1 MATSALLPDIFLSA
15 YYDPVANVRV
25 SSATLCL
32 VDVAADGDY
41 RLVAADLEQR
51 LRVYRGTALS
61 STHLL
66 LGEPSGLVAFYP
78 DASLPR
84 TPSLAVA
91 SGNAVYVYRHLRP
104 YLKFTLP
111 SLPMAG
117 EEAEAWEELRGGG
130 SGGGG
135 GGGGGGSGAQSEAA
149 VLAAVRRFGELR
161 AAGVRLSSRA
171 QDLLALP
178 GAAERRELLEG
189 FKGRPLVQHTV
200 VTCLGA
206 INRSRE
212 GAQEVSC
219 LVVATEARQLL
230 LLDSVGSSVL
240 ATVELPAV
248 ATQLLCWGVLEGE
261 HRIYAACRDGV
272 VYAVRDRVLMPTRVE
287 PPSLPVAMART
298 GGALVVAGMDHTL
311 TAFAPKGIEVQW
323 SVRLGGAVT
332 ALAYLPMTRDRC
344 VEGVAVA
351 TEGGEVHVYLGASGA
366 CVSTM
371 RAPDT
376 VVGMAYGRYGREGNT
391 LVLALRSGAL
401 MVKMLR
407 RTASLEAPTAM
418 RGGSVPEVD
427 VPLPIPKKTRL
438 ALEQGERERELAGDM
453 HRALQRGLV
462 KLRLSAAREYLKVLV
477 SQGGAAAA
485 AALEGAGGGSG
496 GGGGGGGAPA
506 SAAAAGAAGAAP
518 PPPIP
523 SLRVTCEVL
532 GLGPSFTL
540 RVAVRNSGACD
551 ALDLCLVLT
560 GGEEGQ
566 YFVAS
571 ALRLLPPAL
580 LPGMV
585 VVQDVSVECLDV
597 TGPPGEIL
605 AHVMPLGDA
614 ALAPRA
620 QQALAVPGRTLVTAV
635 VAMPASA

>member
-1 MATSALLPDIFLSA
+1 MASAASASASATVGAPDIFLNA
-15 YYDPVANVRV
+15 YYDPVASLRV

-32 VDVAADGDY
+32 ADVAADGDY

-66 LGEPSGLVAFYP
+66 LGEPCGLVPFYP

-111 SLPMAG
+111 SLATAA
-117 EEAEAWEELRGGG
+117 EEGEAWEALRAA
-130 SGGGG
+130 
-135 GGGGGGSGAQSEAA
+135 GAGAAPEAA
-149 VLAAVRRFGELR
+149 VLAAVRSFTELR
-161 AAGVRLSSRA
+161 AAGARLSSRA

-189 FKGRPLVQHTV
+189 FRGRALVQHTV
-200 VTCLGA
+200 VTCLAA

-230 LLDSVGSSVL
+230 FLDAVGSSVT
-240 ATVELPAV
+240 ATVELPSV
-248 ATQLLCWGVLEGE
+248 AAQLLCWGVLEGE
-261 HRIYAACRDGV
+261 HRIYVACRDGV
-272 VYAVRDRVLMPTRVE
+272 VYAVKDRVLMPTRVE

-298 GGALVVAGMDHTL
+298 SGALVVAGMDHTL
-311 TAFAPKGIEVQW
+311 TAFAPKGNEVQW
-323 SVRLGGAVT
+323 SLRLGGAVT
-332 ALAYLPMTRDRC
+332 ALAYLPMMRDRC

-351 TEGGEVHVYLGASGA
+351 VEGGEVQVLLGASGA
-366 CVSTM
+366 CVSQL

-376 VVGMAYGRYGREGNT
+376 VVGMAYGRYGREANT

-401 MVKMLR
+401 AFKMLR
-407 RTASLEAPTAM
+407 RTASLEAPAAL

-453 HRALQRGLV
+453 HRAFQRGMV
-462 KLRLSAAREYLKVLV
+462 KLRLSAAREYLRVLV

-485 AALEGAGGGSG
+485 AALEGAAGAAAGAGAGSAGGG
-496 GGGGGGGAPA
+496 
-506 SAAAAGAAGAAP
+506 SAAAAAPAAP
-518 PPPIP
+518 PLP
-523 SLRVTCEVL
+523 SLRLTCEVL
-532 GLGPSFTL
+532 GLGPAFTL
-540 RVAVRNSGACD
+540 RVAVRNSGACE
-551 ALDLCLVLT
+551 AQDLCLVLT

-566 YFVAS
+566 YYVAS

-585 VVQDVSVECLDV
+585 VVEDVSVECLDV
-597 TGPPGEIL
+597 AGPPGEIL
-605 AHVMPLGDA
+605 AHVMPVGDGAGA
-614 ALAPRA
+614 ARGALH
-620 QQALAVPGRTLVTAV
+620 ALAVPGRTLVTAV